1 MRRIFET
8 STLDAGGGIRTHEP
22 LRAPALKAGAVP
34 LCNPGLLK
42 SPIKMFMKFVLLG
55 YDDDR
60 NYLNMTE
67 EKIH

>member
-1 MRRIFET
+1 
-8 STLDAGGGIRTHEP
+8 
-22 LRAPALKAGAVP
+22 
-34 LCNPGLLK
+34 
-42 SPIKMFMKFVLLG
+42 MFMKFVLLG